1 MTVDL
6 MEAGGDP
13 QPLAQLCQTEQYAVW
28 REELQIHVQARH
40 SARQE
45 KQSVSRKVL
54 STTKIEM

>member
-28 REELQIHVQARH
+28 REELQIHVQARY

-45 KQSVSRKVL
+45 KQSVSRKV
-54 STTKIEM
+54 